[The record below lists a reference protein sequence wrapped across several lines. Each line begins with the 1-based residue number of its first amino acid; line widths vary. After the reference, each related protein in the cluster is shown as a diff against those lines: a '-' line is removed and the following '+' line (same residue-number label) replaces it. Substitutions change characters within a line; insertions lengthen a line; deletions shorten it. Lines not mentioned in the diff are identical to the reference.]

1 MDNLVFRRQF
11 IMSDKKPEILSG
23 RVSVSTARYRSLFI
37 QTHPDLELCRHENE
51 SYELIMLGYALDP
64 MNPGLSNLDIL
75 KKLSAERTF
84 KDILK
89 ASESLNGR
97 FVIIY
102 NDDISVKLFNDAT
115 GFREVYYYISGGTIA
130 CGSSSNIIAKHL
142 QAERQKR
149 DTMDVFLKSP
159 AFRSE
164 SAWIG
169 NETPY
174 EGIMHLP
181 PNHYL
186 DITGNKVER
195 FWPYA
200 ERSKTK
206 LSDAADIMATLLK
219 GTYEAAVKRYK
230 LHQGLTSGWDTR
242 VLLAASRQHVK
253 EIKFYF
259 LAGFKNEKQGV
270 LRDRRVAVEIAE
282 KTGIPL
288 DIYNFNEVSTDP
300 QFEKIFYA
308 NNILARPKLLLYI
321 YNSYRSG
328 YEDTYTVSGTMGNE
342 ILRIMSSLNRDTTDP
357 LKIAKIIGYDKLE
370 YPVAAISEWL
380 KDSAPLLSEL
390 NYVPVDMF
398 FWEQFFGNWG
408 ALSASEQDICRDEIR
423 PFNNRKFL
431 YTYTSLDDK
440 HRYRDYPMGHVKIIE
455 RLWKEL
461 LDFKMDIDMYG
472 LKKILRAAGL
482 EQLTE
487 KLYQRLK

>member
-1 MDNLVFRRQF
+1 
-11 IMSDKKPEILSG
+11 
-23 RVSVSTARYRSLFI
+23 
-37 QTHPDLELCRHENE
+37 
-51 SYELIMLGYALDP
+51 
-64 MNPGLSNLDIL
+64 
-75 KKLSAERTF
+75 
-84 KDILK
+84 
-89 ASESLNGR
+89 
-97 FVIIY
+97 
-102 NDDISVKLFNDAT
+102 
-115 GFREVYYYISGGTIA
+115 
-130 CGSSSNIIAKHL
+130 
-142 QAERQKR
+142 
-149 DTMDVFLKSP
+149 MDVFLKSP

-321 YNSYRSG
+321 TS
-328 YEDTYTVSGTMGNE
+328 VH
-342 ILRIMSSLNRDTTDP
+342 LN
-357 LKIAKIIGYDKLE
+357 
-370 YPVAAISEWL
+370 
-380 KDSAPLLSEL
+380 
-390 NYVPVDMF
+390 
-398 FWEQFFGNWG
+398 
-408 ALSASEQDICRDEIR
+408 
-423 PFNNRKFL
+423 
-431 YTYTSLDDK
+431 
-440 HRYRDYPMGHVKIIE
+440 
-455 RLWKEL
+455 
-461 LDFKMDIDMYG
+461 
-472 LKKILRAAGL
+472 
-482 EQLTE
+482 
-487 KLYQRLK
+487 